1 MLSNKIQI
9 AIIAAAIVGLGGCA
23 TSSDIEALRD
33 EVNQANET
41 AQSASANADAAKK
54 EAAEAKAI
62 AKEAKASADEAK
74 AIAKETKASADEA
87 NSKIDNMFKKSM
99 YK

>member
-1 MLSNKIQI
+1 MLTKKIQI
-9 AIIAAAIVGLGGCA
+9 AIILTAIAGLGGCA
-23 TSSDIEALRD
+23 TSSSDFEALRD
-33 EVNQANET
+33 ELRNDVTQANET
-41 AQSASANADAAKK
+41 AQSASANADAAKI

-62 AKEAKASADEAK
+62 ANEAKV
-74 AIAKETKASADEA
+74 SADEA